1 MNSYLRFSAL
11 VFQMAAIIGLFA
23 YVGYQLDEQYNP
35 TTGTYFIICSLLGI
49 FISFYLL
56 FKELKNLK

>member
-1 MNSYLRFSAL
+1 M

-35 TTGTYFIICSLLGI
+35 TTGTYFIISSLLGI